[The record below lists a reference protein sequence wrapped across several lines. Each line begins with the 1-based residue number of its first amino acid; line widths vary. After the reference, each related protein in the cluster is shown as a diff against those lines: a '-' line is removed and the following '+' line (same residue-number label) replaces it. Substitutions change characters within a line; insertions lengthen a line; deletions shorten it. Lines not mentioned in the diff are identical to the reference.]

1 MSAGPALEPRDER
14 FEGLL
19 ALRERLTRDEKRA
32 KSRRQGKEADEDG
45 EEGQRTL
52 DYAAAFEAVL
62 PFVSST
68 STAVSS
74 AVHKASNPL
83 VPTTTAFETL
93 DVLLRRAHAVLTARA
108 YPEELDAVRSQLSPE
123 FLVHLSSILYS
134 TWDKQLPSA
143 LQKLKASLATL
154 LAIASPACL
163 DVQDVSQQLKEKV
176 LVDALDSRRALSTLE
191 ALMPHIAAED
201 FAPFSESSADMQDIA
216 AGVMRRF
223 IRAIA
228 LNDEQAQLVGKTA
241 LSWIE
246 KCWATPDV
254 DGNAFVIEPC
264 LEACRTDSPKLRHSV
279 TTYILQGA
287 FSRRKE
293 LFAEMLRSGG
303 YLFTD
308 GSTQDTPEADLE
320 AALAIL
326 KTGNALNLVEMDA
339 SPDAKLSKKVALP
352 STLLRSCLWH
362 SSTSLRTSALSVLV
376 LAQSPSVP
384 LPLSSLPL
392 LRDFYQYSLSE
403 EDAEFRMS
411 TTSLTGKL
419 LLRLR
424 DSSWKVQRTA
434 DKGKDGAVAAAEYV
448 AAAKGFLEWF
458 LNLVGRENLNP
469 ARPFRLKITSLRL
482 LDIALQAHVDPR
494 FRIEDQA
501 SAGDGDQANA
511 RDATNGFSS
520 YRKTAKTQTPT
531 FHAKHRKMDRNDHL
545 HAATSQSA
553 WPFDVAL
560 VTPETTQAL
569 LRQLLSTYTAI
580 RYLAI
585 SMLERFPSPL
595 PGYEG
600 EEGMARAKV
609 QLLQPALR
617 MIRSG
622 REAEASAGAGVIGL
636 VWRKWV
642 LEAVHGGG
650 SAIEDG
656 STLGAVGG
664 WLEGEETKRGPAG
677 YAYICSLL
685 DLVEQQLSQYS
696 VNLASAASRTPMHG
710 TILALR
716 HLFISI
722 PATSYD
728 TLSSAD
734 TRRQIFHR
742 TLDVVKRVWDV
753 TSPVLAA
760 KAPEGNGGDDADT
773 EEARAIR
780 FERQALAGNGE
791 DESEAAEGTGG
802 TQHKIILS
810 ACWRAMKEAGELL
823 ETILRIPS
831 ELDAD
836 TFRLIWNLDE
846 IRAIGDLFGTWL
858 RLARHRGTVANLHPC
873 FSRSAAALLVA
884 GKRWKEV
891 GELPGNWLKEYLDA
905 VVSARISIT
914 RRSAAIPF
922 VILGLMLAILPSSRP
937 TFDAALIRLFE
948 IAESTT
954 SDITDESRT
963 HAMNT
968 VRTIFLDAKGGV
980 AAQQYVERGFHL
992 SIRLFWSP
1000 NWILR
1005 NVAMMLFG
1013 SLINRAINS
1022 RRANLD
1028 RDPVSLSKRVSI
1040 YDFFARYPSLQP
1052 VLQQELERG
1061 WRESAS
1067 LPPSSNLQSS
1077 LFAILMLF
1085 SLLRTPKRPNT
1096 PNEAGNPTSPSTA
1109 FIPLVEACLASRVW
1123 KIRNV
1128 AADALTGLIAPDDV
1142 ADACL
1147 ATLTEIRQTTDTV
1160 ALNELHGLLLQV
1172 LRLAEVYPLE
1182 SDDEKRVSNAFI
1194 DLLPVFFDT
1203 GRYPPTI
1210 LSAYFT
1216 VALHLPSSLP
1226 HVSVVALDVVQQ
1238 SERWSAGQRCLPG
1251 AEELARASW
1260 EVLFNSSL
1268 DDEKAALLGGAL
1280 AGSSLETQRAAL
1292 SKLEVGP
1299 PQLLQRTAAALY
1311 HVVLDAS
1318 QAGDV
1323 RVQAATLLHAV
1334 SSSSFDANFEEV
1346 AAAHQETPIVP
1357 LREALLPIVAS
1368 AACSETQRSQAMR
1381 LIEQASGVDES
1392 VESREAAGAALI
1404 CFAKLYDSLDLLSA
1418 SLRPH
1423 FTLLA
1428 SRLLQDDDVTVRES
1442 AAEACGLRLV
1452 EGKAV
1457 EQVVT
1462 DGGEPLRQ
1470 LLLEEEERDLQQD
1483 LALISNPSSL
1493 LFAVEKPNIFRDF
1506 ALTTSL
1512 LLPFFSPASSSNV
1525 KAHTRQQVAELAAAV
1540 TASKN
1545 LPAGPLGLTGN
1556 ELVSRW
1562 AKTLVGRLD
1571 AMSEDDYEAATLL
1584 RPSI

>member
-1 MSAGPALEPRDER
+1 MSAVSATEPRDGR

-32 KSRRQGKEADEDG
+32 KSRRQGKEADEG
-45 EEGQRTL
+45 IGAGQRPL
-52 DYAAAFEAVL
+52 DYAAAFETVL
-62 PFVSST
+62 PFCSST

-74 AVHKASNPL
+74 AVHKGSNPL

-93 DVLLRRAHAVLTARA
+93 DNLLQRAHAILTARA
-108 YPEELDAVRSQLSPE
+108 YPEELDAVRSQLSPD
-123 FLVHLSSILYS
+123 FLVYLSSTLYA
-134 TWDKQLPSA
+134 TWHKQLPSA
-143 LQKLKASLATL
+143 LQKLKASLETL
-154 LAIASPACL
+154 FAIASPACL
-163 DVQDVSQQLKEKV
+163 DVQDVSKQLKEKV
-176 LVDALDSRRALSTLE
+176 LVDALDSRRVLSTFE
-191 ALMPHIAAED
+191 ALIPHLAVED
-201 FAPFSESSADMQDIA
+201 FAAFAESSTGMQDIA
-216 AGVMRRF
+216 AGVLRRF
-223 IRAIA
+223 IRTIA
-228 LNDEQAQLVGKTA
+228 MNDEQAQLVGKTA

-246 KCWATPDV
+246 KCWATREV
-254 DGNAFVIEPC
+254 EGNAFVIEPC

-293 LFAEMLRSGG
+293 LFVEMLRAGG

-308 GSTQDTPEADLE
+308 EAARDTPDADLE
-320 AALAIL
+320 AALAIF
-326 KTGNALNLVEMDA
+326 KTGNALNLVDLDA
-339 SPDAKLSKKVALP
+339 SVDAEPSKKVPLP
-352 STLLRSCLWH
+352 SGLLRSCLWH

-376 LAQSPSVP
+376 LAQSPAVP
-384 LPLSSLPL
+384 FPLSCFPL

-424 DSSWKVQRTA
+424 DSSWKAQCTA
-434 DKGKDGAVAAAEYV
+434 DKGKDGASAAAEYV
-448 AAAKGFLEWF
+448 CAAKSFLKWF

-482 LDIALQAHVDPR
+482 LDLALQAHVDPR
-494 FRIEDQA
+494 FHIEDQA
-501 SAGDGDQANA
+501 NAGDGEQGNG

-545 HAATSQSA
+545 HASDSSTTPARHSA
-553 WPFDVAL
+553 WPFDVEV
-560 VTPETTQAL
+560 VTPETTQTL

-580 RYLAI
+580 RYLAV

-600 EEGMARAKV
+600 EEGTARAKE

-636 VWRKWV
+636 VWRKWI
-642 LEAVHGGG
+642 LEAIESGG
-650 SAIEDG
+650 SAIDHG
-656 STLGAVGG
+656 LTLGPVGG
-664 WLEGEETKRGPAG
+664 WLEGADTESGPAG
-677 YAYICSLL
+677 YAYVSSLL
-685 DLVEQQLSQYS
+685 DLADQQLSQYS
-696 VNLASAASRTPMHG
+696 VNLATAASRTPMHG

-716 HLFISI
+716 HLFVSV
-722 PATSYD
+722 PAASYS
-728 TLSSAD
+728 TLSPAD
-734 TRRQIFHR
+734 DRRQIFHR
-742 TLDVVKRVWDV
+742 TLGVIKRVWDV

-760 KAPEGNGGDDADT
+760 KAPEGAGADDADT

-791 DESEAAEGTGG
+791 DKSEAAEGTGG

-836 TFRLIWNLDE
+836 AFRQIWHFDE
-846 IRAIGDLFGTWL
+846 IEAIGDLFGTWL

-873 FSRSAAALLVA
+873 FSRSAAALLVS
-884 GKRWKEV
+884 GKRWQEV
-891 GELPGNWLKEYLDA
+891 GELPGQWLKEYLDA
-905 VVSARISIT
+905 IVSARISIT

-922 VILGLMLAILPSSRP
+922 VILGLMLAILPTSRQ
-937 TFDAALIRLFE
+937 TFDAALVRLFE
-948 IAESTT
+948 IAESTK

-968 VRTIFLDAKGGV
+968 LRTIFLDAKGGV

-1040 YDFFARYPSLQP
+1040 DDFFARYPSLQP
-1052 VLQQELERG
+1052 VLQEELERG

-1085 SLLRTPKRPNT
+1085 SLLRTPKRLST
-1096 PNEAGNPTSPSTA
+1096 QSDAGKPTSPSTA
-1109 FIPLVEACLASRVW
+1109 FVPLVEACLASRVW

-1128 AADALTGLIAPDDV
+1128 AADALTGLVAPDDV
-1142 ADACL
+1142 SDTCL
-1147 ATLTEIRQTTDTV
+1147 AILIEMRQSVSTV
-1160 ALNELHGLLLQV
+1160 SLNELHGQLLRV
-1172 LRLAEVYPLE
+1172 LRLVEVYPLAPA
-1182 SDDEKRVSNAFI
+1182 DEKRVSNAFV
-1194 DLLPVFFDT
+1194 DLLPTFIGT
-1203 GRYPPTI
+1203 SRSPPTV
-1210 LSAYFT
+1210 LSTYFT
-1216 VALHLPSSLP
+1216 IALHLRSSLP
-1226 HVSVVALDVVQQ
+1226 HVSTAAFDFVQQ
-1238 SERWSAGQRCLPG
+1238 SEAGSAESR
-1251 AEELARASW
+1251 R
-1260 EVLFNSSL
+1260 N
-1268 DDEKAALLGGAL
+1268 DEQAALVIGAL
-1280 AGSSLETQRAAL
+1280 AGSSLETKRAAL
-1292 SKLEVGP
+1292 THLETGP
-1299 PQLLQRTAAALY
+1299 GQLLQRTSTALY
-1311 HVVLDAS
+1311 RFVLDPS

-1323 RVQAATLLHAV
+1323 RVQASTLLHAV
-1334 SSSSFDANFEEV
+1334 SSSSFTADFEEV
-1346 AAAHQETPIVP
+1346 IVANSETPIVP
-1357 LREALLPIVAS
+1357 LREALLPVVAS
-1368 AACSETQRSQAMR
+1368 AARTEDQRTQALR
-1381 LIEQASGVDES
+1381 LLEQASGVNES
-1392 VESREAAGAALI
+1392 VESREAAGSALI
-1404 CFAKLYDSLDLLSA
+1404 CFAKLHNSLDALPA
-1418 SLRPH
+1418 SLRPR
-1423 FTLLA
+1423 FALLA
-1428 SRLLQDDDVTVRES
+1428 SRLLQDDDVTVREYAS
-1442 AAEACGLRLV
+1442 EACGLRYV

-1470 LLLEEEERDLQQD
+1470 LLLEEEERDFETD

-1506 ALTTSL
+1506 ALATSL
-1512 LLPFFSPASSSNV
+1512 LLPYFSSASSPNM
-1525 KAHTRQQVAELAAAV
+1525 KAHVRMQTAKLAEAVAANP
-1540 TASKN
+1540 S

-1562 AKTLVGRLD
+1562 ANTLIRRLD
-1571 AMSEDDYEAATLL
+1571 TMGEAEDEAILRL
-1584 RPSI
+1584 RPSL

>member
-1 MSAGPALEPRDER
+1 MSAGSAADPRDAR

-19 ALRERLTRDEKRA
+19 DLRERLTRDEKRT

-45 EEGQRTL
+45 EEGQRPL
-52 DYAAAFEAVL
+52 DYAAAFETVL

-74 AVHKASNPL
+74 AVHKGSNPL

-93 DVLLRRAHAVLTARA
+93 DVLLRRAHAVLTTRA
-108 YPEELDAVRSQLSPE
+108 HPEELDAVRSHLSPD
-123 FLVHLSSILYS
+123 FLVQLSSILYA

-176 LVDALDSRRALSTLE
+176 LVDALDSRRALSILE
-191 ALMPHIAAED
+191 ALMPHVALED

-287 FSRRKE
+287 FSRRKD

-308 GSTQDTPEADLE
+308 GSAQDTPEADLE

-384 LPLSSLPL
+384 LPLSSFPL
-392 LRDFYQYSLSE
+392 LREFYQYSLSD

-424 DSSWKVQRTA
+424 DSSWKAQRTA

-448 AAAKGFLEWF
+448 SAAKGFLEWF

-469 ARPFRLKITSLRL
+469 ARPFRLKITLLRL
-482 LDIALQAHVDPR
+482 LDLALQAHVDPR
-494 FRIEDQA
+494 FRIDGQA
-501 SAGDGDQANA
+501 SAGDGEQTNA

-531 FHAKHRKMDRNDHL
+531 FHAKHRKMDLNDHL
-545 HAATSQSA
+545 HAAASPSA

-560 VTPETTQAL
+560 VTPETTQTL
-569 LRQLLSTYTAI
+569 LRQLLSTYTAV

-600 EEGMARAKV
+600 EEGTARAKEE
-609 QLLQPALR
+609 LLQPALR

-642 LEAVHGGG
+642 LEVVECGG
-650 SAIEDG
+650 SAIQDG

-664 WLEGEETKRGPAG
+664 WLEGEETERGPAG
-677 YAYICSLL
+677 YAYISSLL

-722 PATSYD
+722 PAASYAKI
-728 TLSSAD
+728 SSAD
-734 TRRQIFHR
+734 SRRQIFHR
-742 TLDVVKRVWDV
+742 TLGVIKRVWDV
-753 TSPVLAA
+753 ASPVLAA
-760 KAPEGNGGDDADT
+760 KAPEGNGGDDVDT

-780 FERQALAGNGE
+780 FERQAMAGNGE

-831 ELDAD
+831 ELDTD
-836 TFRLIWNLDE
+836 TFRQIWHLDE

-884 GKRWKEV
+884 GKRWKEA

-922 VILGLMLAILPSSRP
+922 VILGLMLAILPTSRP

-948 IAESTT
+948 VAESTA
-954 SDITDESRT
+954 SEITDESRT

-968 VRTIFLDAKGGV
+968 LRTIFLDAKGGV

-1028 RDPVSLSKRVSI
+1028 RDPVSLSRRVSI
-1040 YDFFARYPSLQP
+1040 DDFFARYPSLQL

-1061 WRESAS
+1061 WRESAT

-1085 SLLRTPKRPNT
+1085 SLLRTPKRLST
-1096 PNEAGNPTSPSTA
+1096 PDAPDRPTSPSTA
-1109 FIPLVEACLASRVW
+1109 FIPLIEACLASRVW

-1128 AADALTGLIAPDDV
+1128 AADALTGLVAPDDV

-1147 ATLTEIRQTTDTV
+1147 AILTKIRQTTDEV
-1160 ALNELHGLLLQV
+1160 SLNELHGLLLQI
-1172 LRLAEVYPLE
+1172 LRLVEVYPLE
-1182 SDDEKRVSNAFI
+1182 SDDESRVSTAFV
-1194 DLLPVFFDT
+1194 DLLPALSDA

-1210 LSAYFT
+1210 LSTYFT
-1216 VALHLPSSLP
+1216 VALHLPSSVP
-1226 HVSVVALDVVQQ
+1226 HVSVVAFDVVQQ
-1238 SERWSAGQRCLPG
+1238 SERWSAEQRRLPG
-1251 AEELARASW
+1251 AEELARSSW
-1260 EVLFNSSL
+1260 EVLFRGSL

-1280 AGSSLETQRAAL
+1280 AGSSLETKRAAL
-1292 SKLEVGP
+1292 SILEAGP
-1299 PQLLQRTAAALY
+1299 PQLLQRTADVMY
-1311 HVVLDAS
+1311 RVVLDVS

-1323 RVQAATLLHAV
+1323 RVQAAKLLHVV

-1346 AAAHQETPIVP
+1346 AAAQQETAIVP

-1368 AACSETQRSQAMR
+1368 AACSEAPRSQALR
-1381 LIEQASGVDES
+1381 IIEQASGVDES

-1404 CFAKLYDSLDLLSA
+1404 CFAKLYDSLDLISA

-1428 SRLLQDDDVTVRES
+1428 CRLLQDDDVTVRES

-1493 LFAVEKPNIFRDF
+1493 LFAIEKPNIFRDF

-1512 LLPFFSPASSSNV
+1512 LLPSFSPASSDDV
-1525 KAHTRQQVAELAAAV
+1525 KAHARQQVTKLADAV
-1540 TASKN
+1540 EASRN

-1562 AKTLVGRLD
+1562 VHTLVGRLD
-1571 AMSEDDYEAATLL
+1571 AMGEEDHEAATLL